1 MEKNGK
7 ETAVRMLCDMQT
19 MLRKSG
25 IDRLPQRKDFSDSEI
40 MYIKAHLGAF
50 PRALEA
56 AGLKP
61 RDPAH
66 AQKQQE
72 KRIRTKRNR
81 TAAKIRRQNAGSIPS
96 AIPEGEEES

>member
-7 ETAVRMLCDMQT
+7 AEAVRMLCEKQAA
-19 MLRKSG
+19 LRSSG
-25 IDRLPQRKDFSDSEI
+25 IDRLPQRRDFSDAEI

-66 AQKQQE
+66 SQKQLE
-72 KRIRTKRNR
+72 KRIRAKRNR
-81 TAAKIRRQNAGSIPS
+81 TAAKRSRQNAGSIPS
-96 AIPEGEEES
+96 ETHEGVEEQ